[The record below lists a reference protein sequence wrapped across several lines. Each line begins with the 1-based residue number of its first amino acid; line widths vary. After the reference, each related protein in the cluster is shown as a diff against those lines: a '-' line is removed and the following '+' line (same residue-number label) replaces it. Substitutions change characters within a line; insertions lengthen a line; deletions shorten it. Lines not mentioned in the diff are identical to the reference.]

1 MTTNYIWH
9 SNTILSEYCTPI
21 FPKEKSV
28 SNNIAVDQGVVS
40 VTFREL
46 PILTRA
52 MNIKKTILKLYL
64 KLACQLHHINAVQ
77 V

>member
-28 SNNIAVDQGVVS
+28 SNNIAVDQGIVS
-40 VTFREL
+40 VTYREL

-52 MNIKKTILKLYL
+52 MNIKKDYFKTISEISVSITPY
-64 KLACQLHHINAVQ
+64 
-77 V
+77 